1 LTFHYSAFGL
11 SLHSNSQ
18 LPGLIAADLSATG
31 HEVHVHLGALP
42 PVATA
47 VPRTPEELAYAS
59 SNVSESGEPAL
70 RVWRAAGG
78 ALFHLSYA
86 SGMQF
91 WLDRR
96 GTEIWASWPET
107 SSLND
112 AATYL
117 LGPVLGILLRLRG
130 IVCIH
135 ASAIAVGGVAVAFV
149 GPAGAGKS
157 TTAAIF
163 AQRGCA
169 VLSDDIVALAEEL
182 DTFLVLPA
190 YPHVCLWP
198 DSVGMLYG
206 SPDRLPRFV
215 PDWEKRC
222 LALGRDD
229 ELKFAQR
236 ALPLGV
242 IYLLQERTSDSRA
255 HLGSVPLRAAFMALV
270 ANSYATQ
277 ILNHQMRENEFDVLS
292 RLVPQVPIYSLQAP
306 RDVDGFDHFY
316 DRVCRNMK
324 RIEIRETSRSA
335 NQASRATVTAGR
347 RNLKN

>member
-11 SLHSNSQ
+11 SLHSN
-18 LPGLIAADLSATG
+18 LPVPGLIPADLAATG

-78 ALFHLSYA
+78 ALFRLSYA

-96 GTEIWASWPET
+96 GREIWASWPET

-117 LGPVLGILLRLRG
+117 LGPVLGVLLRLRG

-135 ASAIAVGGVAVAFV
+135 ASAIAVGGIAVAFV

-163 AQRGCA
+163 AQRGCG
-169 VLSDDIVALAEEL
+169 VLSDDIVALAEER

-222 LALGRDD
+222 LALGRDE

-236 ALPLGV
+236 ALPLGA
-242 IYLLQERTSDSRA
+242 IYLLRERTSRA
-255 HLGSVPLRAAFMALV
+255 QLGSVPLPAAFMVLV

-277 ILNHQMRENEFDVLS
+277 ILDRQMRAKEFDVLS
-292 RLVPQVPIYSLQAP
+292 RLVPQVPIYSLNAP
-306 RDVDGFDHFY
+306 RDADGFDDFY
-316 DRVCRNMK
+316 DGVCRDAK
-324 RIEIRETSRSA
+324 RMQIRTETSRSV
-335 NQASRATVTAGR
+335 NRTSRGQP
-347 RNLKN
+347 